1 MEQAKKAL
9 DRLYNGKFHMEYLL
23 SKAEDREINEEEKEM
38 LKQVDVYV
46 EDFINSM
53 EDDINTA
60 DAIASLFELIKFTNS
75 NFSEKT
81 SKSVIQYA
89 YDNLIKLSKIL
100 GILNKENEILEDEI
114 LELIEKRTQARKNKD
129 YQLADKIRDQLKEMG
144 IILEDT
150 PEGVKWKR
158 IN

>member
-1 MEQAKKAL
+1 
-9 DRLYNGKFHMEYLL
+9 
-23 SKAEDREINEEEKEM
+23 
-38 LKQVDVYV
+38 
-46 EDFINSM
+46 
-53 EDDINTA
+53 
-60 DAIASLFELIKFTNS
+60 
-75 NFSEKT
+75 
-81 SKSVIQYA
+81 VIQYA

>member
-1 MEQAKKAL
+1 
-9 DRLYNGKFHMEYLL
+9 
-23 SKAEDREINEEEKEM
+23 M
-38 LKQVDVYV
+38 LKQVDIYV
-46 EDFINSM
+46 KDFINSM

>member
-38 LKQVDVYV
+38 LKQVDIYV
-46 EDFINSM
+46 KDFINSM